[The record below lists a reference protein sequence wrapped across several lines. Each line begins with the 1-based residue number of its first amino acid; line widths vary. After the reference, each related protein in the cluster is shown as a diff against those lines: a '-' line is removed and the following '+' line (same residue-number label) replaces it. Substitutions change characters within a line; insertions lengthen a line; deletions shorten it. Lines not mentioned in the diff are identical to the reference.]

1 MTRVVVTSDLHLGI
15 TDEPT
20 LRAHAAAIA
29 AEAPDLTVLAG
40 DIAEGYTRFQ
50 RCLNIFRELPGAVAV
65 LVGNHD
71 VWAREYH
78 NSQDLWERLLPR
90 ATEKAG
96 MLWLEDTAWTRA
108 GLAVIGSVAWYD
120 YSAAAPGLDH
130 DEIFWRAHKK
140 RWIADAQFINWPWSD
155 PEFATQVG
163 DRLVQRVAAQEA
175 DPDVTAILVVTHVP
189 LFEEQMLRLP
199 HDQQWTYGNTYFG
212 NLTLGKRLLSAHKL
226 RGVISGHTHIQRD
239 ARCIRADG
247 DPVRLWVIKSDYR
260 QPGYALFD
268 YPEPG

>member
-1 MTRVVVTSDLHLGI
+1 MTRVIVTSDLHLGI

-50 RCLNIFRELPGAVAV
+50 QCLDIFRELPGAIAV

-78 NSQDLWERLLPR
+78 TSQDLWARLLPR
-90 ATEKAG
+90 ATQSAG
-96 MLWLEDTAWTRA
+96 MLWLEDAAWRC
-108 GLAVIGSVAWYD
+108 GPLSVVGSVAWYD
-120 YSAAAPGLDH
+120 YSAAAPGLKH
-130 DEIFWRAHKK
+130 DEIFWQSHKG
-140 RWIADAQFINWPWSD
+140 RWNADARFVNWPWSD

-163 DRLVQRVAAQEA
+163 EKLVARVAAQEA

-212 NLTLGKRLLSAHKL
+212 NLTLGQRLLFAHKL

-239 ARCIRADG
+239 GRHIRANG
-247 DPVRLWVIKSDYR
+247 ESLPVWVIKSDYR
-260 QPGYALFD
+260 QPGYVTFD
-268 YPEPG
+268 YPEPA